1 MTKDELIRELHS
13 VGFVQSFLP
22 DSVRVNDFLKPG
34 GQGVVYRGSVSG
46 EIAAVKIYFPGQLE
60 QRIERE
66 IEALRRINC
75 PSIVR
80 LLWNQTIS
88 FNGYDLKVVA
98 TEFVPGLSLHDHLQN
113 APLIFDEAAILAF
126 DVARAIEEM
135 WGYRIVHRDIKPN
148 NILIR
153 PSGRFCV
160 IDLGVARHIDRT
172 DLTAINL
179 SYGTIG
185 YLSPEQ
191 AHTVRMLTCKSDVYS
206 LGVTLLE
213 SLLGK
218 HPTNGDQDR
227 LLATPFHQHLPVNLQ
242 DWEFEGLLKS
252 MLNPKPFT
260 RPLPSQIMQK
270 LQRFG

>member
-1 MTKDELIRELHS
+1 MTKEELIRQLHS
-13 VGFVQSFLP
+13 ASFVQSFLP
-22 DSVRVNDFLKPG
+22 DSVQVNEFLKPG
-34 GQGVVYRGSVSG
+34 GQGVVYKGIVSG
-46 EIAAVKIYFPGQLE
+46 EMAAVKIYFPGQLE

-88 FNGYDLKVVA
+88 FNGCDLKVVA

-113 APLIFDEAAILAF
+113 TSLTFDEAAFLAF

-135 WGYRIVHRDIKPN
+135 WGYRIVHRDIKPK
-148 NILIR
+148 NILVR

-172 DLTAINL
+172 DLTAVNL
-179 SYGTIG
+179 SYGTVG

-191 AHTVRMLTCKSDVYS
+191 ARTVRMLTCKSDVYS

-218 HPTNGDQDR
+218 HPTNGDQGH
-227 LLATPFHQHLPVNLQ
+227 LLATQFHQHLPLHLEG
-242 DWEFEGLLKS
+242 WEFIGLLKS
-252 MLNPKPFT
+252 MLNPEPFA

-270 LQRFG
+270 LHRFR